1 MKRHHIAVVI
11 IIILIGCGIGVSVYA
26 GRYADADEK
35 IQHVSLENSDLW
47 ELYYG
52 SPENEEYE
60 EDITAEISE
69 REINPRTMTSE
80 SLPYDGKF
88 REISCW
94 GDSMMYGCNT
104 TPGFMT
110 LNGQVYNI
118 SYATTPSI
126 LQSLT
131 GITTHNMGVNGETSK
146 EIAIRQGGIEM
157 VTDRD
162 IYIEGSGIAEVK
174 LYSVYDDNSVWFEDY
189 SGYNFNSEHTNNVVI
204 NGETY
209 YMTNGPDDESQ
220 IIYGTD
226 VYIPAGSVV
235 KTLASVERKDDILI
249 LEIGSNGGWDSNY
262 DELIEQYDAMIQS
275 ADCKY
280 YIIVGDTD
288 DPQLSADSNKEET
301 GTGETPW
308 ERALRNA
315 YGEHFLNLRMYMI
328 QNGLSDCG
336 LEATQEDLDGYEEGM
351 ISQQLRSDWTH
362 FNAYGY
368 YSKAL
373 AIYEKGKALG
383 YWT

>member
-174 LYSVYDDNSVWFEDY
+174 LYSAYDDNSVWFEDY

-373 AIYEKGKALG
+373 AIYEKGRALG

>member
-26 GRYADADEK
+26 GRFADADEK
-35 IQHVSLENSDLW
+35 IQYVSMENRDLW
-47 ELYYG
+47 DLYYG
-52 SPENEEYE
+52 SPESEGNE
-60 EDITAEISE
+60 EDIAVEIPE

-104 TPGFMT
+104 TPGFIT
-110 LNGQVYNI
+110 INEQVYNI
-118 SYATTPSI
+118 SYATTPSV
-126 LQSLT
+126 LQNLT
-131 GITTHNMGVNGETSK
+131 GIRTYNMGVNGETSK

-174 LYSVYDDNSVWFEDY
+174 LRSAYDDNNVWFEDY

-226 VYIPAGSVV
+226 VYIPEGSVV

-249 LEIGSNGGWDSNY
+249 LEIGSNGGWDNNY

-288 DPQLSADSNKEET
+288 DPQLSADANKEET
-301 GTGETPW
+301 GTGETSW

>member
-26 GRYADADEK
+26 GRFADADEK
-35 IQHVSLENSDLW
+35 IQYVSMENRDLW
-47 ELYYG
+47 DLYYG
-52 SPENEEYE
+52 SPESEGNE
-60 EDITAEISE
+60 EDIAVEIPE

-104 TPGFMT
+104 TPGFIT
-110 LNGQVYNI
+110 INEQVYNI
-118 SYATTPSI
+118 SYATTPSV
-126 LQSLT
+126 LQNLT
-131 GITTHNMGVNGETSK
+131 GIRTYNMGVNGETSK

-174 LYSVYDDNSVWFEDY
+174 LRSAYDDNNVWFEDY

-226 VYIPAGSVV
+226 VYIPEGSVV

-249 LEIGSNGGWDSNY
+249 LEIGSNGGWDNNY

-288 DPQLSADSNKEET
+288 APQLSADANKEET
-301 GTGETPW
+301 GTGETSW

>member
-26 GRYADADEK
+26 DRYADADEK

-174 LYSVYDDNSVWFEDY
+174 LYSAYDDNSVWFEDY

-373 AIYEKGKALG
+373 AIYEKGRALG

>member
-26 GRYADADEK
+26 GRFADADEK
-35 IQHVSLENSDLW
+35 IQYVSMENRDLW
-47 ELYYG
+47 DLYYG
-52 SPENEEYE
+52 SPESEGNE
-60 EDITAEISE
+60 EDIAVEIPE
-69 REINPRTMTSE
+69 RKINPRTMTSE
-80 SLPYDGKF
+80 SLPYDGRF

-104 TPGFMT
+104 TPGFIT
-110 LNGQVYNI
+110 INEQVYNI
-118 SYATTPSI
+118 SYATTPSV
-126 LQSLT
+126 LQNLT
-131 GITTHNMGVNGETSK
+131 GIRTYNMGVNGETSK

-174 LYSVYDDNSVWFEDY
+174 LRSAYDDNNVWFEDY

-226 VYIPAGSVV
+226 VYIPEGSVV

-249 LEIGSNGGWDSNY
+249 LEIGSNGGWDNNY

-288 DPQLSADSNKEET
+288 DPQLSADANKEET
-301 GTGETPW
+301 GTGETSW